1 VSRSYPKIL
10 RNRKRRIQRRL
21 DPERRWS
28 DQAEPMMKA
37 SNIHYEMAEKAR
49 AVNCGG
55 IGAIHLMV
63 NKLGLRQEIDSRLHL
78 LKKHLPY
85 HESDHVLNLTYN
97 ALLEGIRLEDIELRR
112 NDEGFLDGLGAQR
125 IPDPTTSGDFTRR
138 FAPADILALMEITNT
153 VRQRV
158 WNQQPKGFLREV
170 FIDTDGTIAPTF
182 GECKGG
188 MALSYKGIWGYA
200 PLVVSLANTNEV
212 LYLVN
217 RPGNVVSHEG
227 CVPWIDRAI
236 KLVAPHAGQIT
247 LRGDTDFTLTG
258 ELDRWDEQGIKF
270 IFGMD
275 AHPKVVNLAE
285 AVSERAWKPLERLPR
300 YEIATT
306 ARRKP
311 ERVKESIVRFKGYE
325 NKVLVGEDIA
335 EIEYQPRKCSR
346 PYRLV
351 IVRKNISVQKGER
364 TLFDEIRYFFYLTN
378 RADYA
383 PEQIVSLANGRCHQE
398 NVTPAAQKWGQRH
411 AHAGGRFAEQLGLYG
426 DDLPGLESEGVVR
439 AAPARWSTRSG
450 ADQDGVPALFARHRF
465 IARPDR
471 AHRPTCHLPHHELQ
485 QLAERPLRGL
495 GASAEARCHLAKKK
509 PIRLPPL
516 QLVST

>member
-1 VSRSYPKIL
+1 MKGSYRKIL

-21 DPERRWS
+21 DPERGWS
-28 DQAEPMMKA
+28 HQVEPIMRV

-97 ALLEGIRLEDIELRR
+97 ALLEGVRLEDIELRR
-112 NDEGFLDGLGAQR
+112 TDEAFLDGLGAQR

-138 FAPADILALMEITNT
+138 FAEADILNLMEITNT

-158 WNQQPKGFLREV
+158 WRQQPKDFLREAL
-170 FIDTDGTIAPTF
+170 IDTDGTIAATF

-236 KLVAPHAGQIT
+236 KLVAPHAREIT

-258 ELDRWDEQGIKF
+258 ELDRWDGQGIKF

-285 AVSERAWKPLERLPR
+285 ALPAGAWKPLERLPR

-311 ERVKESIVRFKGYE
+311 ERVKESLVCFKGYE
-325 NKVLVGEDIA
+325 NKVLVGEDITEMA
-335 EIEYQPRKCSR
+335 YQPLKCSR
-346 PYRLV
+346 PYRL
-351 IVRKNISVQKGER
+351 IVLRKNVSVQKGER
-364 TLFDEIRYFFYLTN
+364 ALFEEIRYFFYITN
-378 RADYA
+378 RGDYA

-398 NVTPAAQKWGQRH
+398 NVI
-411 AHAGGRFAEQLGLYG
+411 EQLKNGVNAMRMPV
-426 DDLPGLESEGVVR
+426 DDLLSNWAYMVMTSLAWNLKAWFGLLLPNGRRGAELIKMEFRRFLHAIVLLPAQIVR
-439 AAPARWSTRSG
+439 TGRRVIYRIMSYNSWLK
-450 ADQDGVPALFARHRF
+450 DLFAGW
-465 IARPDR
+465 
-471 AHRPTCHLPHHELQ
+471 EN
-485 QLAERPLRGL
+485 LRWL
-495 GASAEARCHLAKKK
+495 HA
-509 PIRLPPL
+509 
-516 QLVST
+516 T

>member
-1 VSRSYPKIL
+1 MPLNTWFDGGDETKTIPRERPFRVKRSYRKIL
-10 RNRKRRIQRRL
+10 RNRKRRIERGL
-21 DPERRWS
+21 DPERGWS
-28 DQAEPMMKA
+28 HQAEPIMRV

-97 ALLEGIRLEDIELRR
+97 ALLEGMRLEDIELRR
-112 NDEGFLDGLGAQR
+112 NEEAFLDGLGAQR

-138 FAPADILALMEITNT
+138 FEQEDILNLMEITNT

-158 WNQQPKGFLREV
+158 WNQQPKGFLREANAFV
-170 FIDTDGTIAPTF
+170 GKSHSAFAPPESQRNRAV
-182 GECKGG
+182 GVDKGL
-188 MALSYKGIWGYA
+188 MRRWWSRS
-200 PLVVSLANTNEV
+200 PNTNEV

-227 CVPWIDRAI
+227 CAPWIDRAI
-236 KLVAPHAGQIT
+236 KLVAPHAREIT
-247 LRGDTDFTLTG
+247 LRGDSDFTLTG
-258 ELDRWDEQGIKF
+258 ELDRWDGQGIKF
-270 IFGMD
+270 LFGMD

-285 AVSERAWKPLERLPR
+285 ALPEGAWNPLKRLPR

-325 NKVLVGEDIA
+325 NKVLVGEDLA
-335 EIEYQPRKCSR
+335 EMEYQPLKCSR
-346 PYRLV
+346 PYRL
-351 IVRKNISVQKGER
+351 IVLRKNISVQRGEQI
-364 TLFDEIRYFFYLTN
+364 LFDEIGYCFYITN
-378 RADYA
+378 RGDYA

-398 NVTPAAQKWGQRH
+398 NVI
-411 AHAGGRFAEQLGLYG
+411 EQLKNGVNAMRMPV
-426 DDLPGLESEGVVR
+426 DDLLSNW
-439 AAPARWSTRSG
+439 A
-450 ADQDGVPALFARHRF
+450 
-465 IARPDR
+465 
-471 AHRPTCHLPHHELQ
+471 
-485 QLAERPLRGL
+485 
-495 GASAEARCHLAKKK
+495 
-509 PIRLPPL
+509 
-516 QLVST
+516 